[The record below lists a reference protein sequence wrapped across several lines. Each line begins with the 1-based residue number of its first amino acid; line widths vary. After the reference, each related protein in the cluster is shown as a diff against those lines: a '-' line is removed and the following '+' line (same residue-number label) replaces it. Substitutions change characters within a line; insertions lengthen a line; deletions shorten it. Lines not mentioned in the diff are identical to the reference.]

1 MQRKLETKKEL
12 DKIQEMIYQNKT
24 FKEMS
29 DYFGGI
35 APMTIK
41 SAAKRNNLDLSNYKP
56 KRKSPKRRKT
66 LSEEDI
72 AMISES
78 LNNGCFKI
86 DVANKL
92 NISVPTLESLI
103 DYYGIDISN
112 FRRRSFGNTKVLSK
126 DQQVEL
132 QQMLDS
138 GVSYKKIGEH
148 FGSSRNIIKVWI
160 NRYDLHTDRGKNTK
174 PKIEDRDFI
183 FIKNMIQQKIP
194 VNNIA
199 ACIGKSES
207 SVVEEIKKR
216 GIRYTDIDS
225 EKPTDDILALD
236 LNAYYESKVIAGA
249 KHRVSITI
257 PELNYFKTN
266 ISKKPF
272 CVLCNDIEKSYD
284 FMLRVIKVFNLTKLF
299 LFTSFQKYKYFQEL
313 EKDLLNPFKYCS
325 YLSYK
330 YGVSRQTIVDWK
342 SMYGTEKDRVN
353 IFYSKTSA
361 EIHMEEIL
369 DSIGLCYVYQYKVK
383 NYRCDYYIGQHI
395 VIDVQGD
402 YWHEKDTIEN
412 RDTRKKTFLE
422 KCGYTILQ
430 IWEHSINN
438 NPNDVAKEISKV
450 YIDAIK
456 ENFQTI

>member
-1 MQRKLETKKEL
+1 MQRKLETKEEL

-56 KRKSPKRRKT
+56 KRRSPKRRKT

-132 QQMLDS
+132 QKMLDS

-160 NRYDLHTDRGKNTK
+160 DRYDLHTDRGKNKK

-183 FIKNMIQQKIP
+183 FIKNMNKKVCNLLDNILRIIIVILILVKII
-194 VNNIA
+194 NLEFED
-199 ACIGKSES
+199 IG
-207 SVVEEIKKR
+207 VLVL
-216 GIRYTDIDS
+216 TF
-225 EKPTDDILALD
+225 ILTFYNWFL
-236 LNAYYESKVIAGA
+236 K
-249 KHRVSITI
+249 
-257 PELNYFKTN
+257 
-266 ISKKPF
+266 
-272 CVLCNDIEKSYD
+272 
-284 FMLRVIKVFNLTKLF
+284 KVFKINLNIYSRILLSLLIF
-299 LFTSFQKYKYFQEL
+299 L
-313 EKDLLNPFKYCS
+313 
-325 YLSYK
+325 
-330 YGVSRQTIVDWK
+330 
-342 SMYGTEKDRVN
+342 
-353 IFYSKTSA
+353 A
-361 EIHMEEIL
+361 
-369 DSIGLCYVYQYKVK
+369 
-383 NYRCDYYIGQHI
+383 
-395 VIDVQGD
+395 
-402 YWHEKDTIEN
+402 
-412 RDTRKKTFLE
+412 
-422 KCGYTILQ
+422 
-430 IWEHSINN
+430 
-438 NPNDVAKEISKV
+438 
-450 YIDAIK
+450 
-456 ENFQTI
+456 